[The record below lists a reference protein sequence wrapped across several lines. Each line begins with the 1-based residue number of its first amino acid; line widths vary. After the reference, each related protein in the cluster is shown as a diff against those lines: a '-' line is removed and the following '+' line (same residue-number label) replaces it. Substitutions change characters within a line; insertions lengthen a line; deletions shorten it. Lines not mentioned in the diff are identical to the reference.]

1 MMLLHPKYIKQPPT
15 LKNSKKQE
23 EKILTNKPKK
33 NPITMKLQAMS
44 QKKLSTSK
52 KKNNTIYSHP
62 NPNPSSQ
69 IKNSKGDSHPTSTL
83 KTVSHPEKKPKA
95 LLFPIL

>member
-1 MMLLHPKYIKQPPT
+1 MGNNNMMLLHPKYIKQPPT

-44 QKKLSTSK
+44 
-52 KKNNTIYSHP
+52 
-62 NPNPSSQ
+62 
-69 IKNSKGDSHPTSTL
+69 
-83 KTVSHPEKKPKA
+83 
-95 LLFPIL
+95 

>member
-1 MMLLHPKYIKQPPT
+1 MSQISDQLYTCLPTPKSWGDIKHMGNNNMMLLHPKYIKQPPT

-44 QKKLSTSK
+44 
-52 KKNNTIYSHP
+52 
-62 NPNPSSQ
+62 
-69 IKNSKGDSHPTSTL
+69 
-83 KTVSHPEKKPKA
+83 
-95 LLFPIL
+95 